1 MKKALLIGL
10 VVIGVLAAGGSGYW
24 FGALRSPAP
33 TAVAGDASTGD
44 GASKRGAKGAGGAGK
59 GQGDQGGGGP
69 VPVTLAKVS
78 TAAMPEIISAVGSLR
93 SDESVTLRP
102 EVSGRITAIL
112 FTEGQRVEKGATLV
126 RLDPAVNNAEVQQ
139 TRANLALAKSKYER
153 AIDLSSKNFIS
164 GQARDEAKNN
174 FEVAQAAASLA
185 EARLAKTELKAPFGG
200 IIGLRVVS
208 TGDYVREGA
217 DLVNLEAIDP
227 IKVDFRVPETFLKQV
242 KVGQPVDVTLDALPG
257 KTYNGRVIALNPLLD
272 AAGRALV
279 IRAQVRN
286 QDTTLRPGMF
296 ARVNLIT
303 STKQDALV
311 VPEEALVPQGTEQ
324 FIFRVVDNKA
334 ERVKVETGQRR
345 DGKVEIVSGVEKDNL
360 IVVAGQTRLREGS
373 QVRASGA
380 EETAS
385 PGTKGGRRRP
395 AGADSPST
403 APAPGTDTAAR
414 PEAPRRRSSSADPA
428 ARRSPAS

>member
-1 MKKALLIGL
+1 
-10 VVIGVLAAGGSGYW
+10 VLAAGGSGYW
-24 FGALRSPAP
+24 FGALRGPAQ
-33 TAVAGDASTGD
+33 TVVAGDAATGD
-44 GASKRGAKGAGGAGK
+44 GVSKRGAKGTGGAAK
-59 GQGDQGGGGP
+59 GQGGGGA
-69 VPVTLAKVS
+69 VPVTLAKGN
-78 TAAMPEIISAVGSLR
+78 TAAMPEIITAVGSLR

-112 FTEGQRVEKGATLV
+112 FTEGQRVEKGTTLV
-126 RLDPAVNNAEVQQ
+126 RLDPAINMAEVQQ
-139 TRANLALAKSKYER
+139 TRANLALSKSKYER

-164 GQARDEAKNN
+164 GQARDEAKNT
-174 FEVAQAAASLA
+174 FEVAQAAATLA

-227 IKVDFRVPETFLKQV
+227 IKVDFRVPETYLRQV
-242 KVGQPVDVTLDALPG
+242 KVGQTVDVTLDALPG

-324 FIFRVVDNKA
+324 FLFRVVDNKA
-334 ERVKVETGQRR
+334 ERVKVQTGQRR
-345 DGKVEIVSGVEKDNL
+345 DGKVEIVNGVEKDDL
-360 IVVAGQTRLREGS
+360 IVIAGQTRLREGS
-373 QVRASGA
+373 QVRASGG
-380 EETAS
+380 EETAGSGAKGGRRSAAGAEGKALAPATGADTAAS
-385 PGTKGGRRRP
+385 PGTEP
-395 AGADSPST
+395 GA
-403 APAPGTDTAAR
+403 R
-414 PEAPRRRSSSADPA
+414 RRRSSSADPE
-428 ARRSPAS
+428 RPSPAS

>member
-10 VVIGVLAAGGSGYW
+10 IVIGVLAAGGSGYW

-33 TAVAGDASTGD
+33 AAVAGDAASGD
-44 GASKRGAKGAGGAGK
+44 AVSKRGAKGTGGAAK
-59 GQGDQGGGGP
+59 GQGGQGGGGP
-69 VPVTLAKVS
+69 VPVTLAKVK
-78 TAAMPEIISAVGSLR
+78 TAAMPEIITAVGSLR

-126 RLDPAVNNAEVQQ
+126 RLDPAINMAEVQQ
-139 TRANLALAKSKYER
+139 TRANLALSKSKYER
-153 AIDLSSKNFIS
+153 AVDLSSKNFIS
-164 GQARDEAKNN
+164 GQARDEAKNT
-174 FEVAQAAASLA
+174 FEVAQAAATLA

-227 IKVDFRVPETFLKQV
+227 IKVDFRVPETFLRQV

-257 KTYNGRVIALNPLLD
+257 KTYNGKVIALNPLLD

-324 FIFRVVDNKA
+324 FLFRVVDDKA
-334 ERVKVETGQRR
+334 ERIKVVTGQRR
-345 DGKVEIVSGVEKDNL
+345 DGMVEILSGVEKDNL

-373 QVRASGA
+373 QVRASGGA
-380 EETAS
+380 ETAGS
-385 PGTKGGRRRP
+385 GEKSGRRRQ
-395 AGADSPST
+395 AGAESAPS
-403 APAPGTDTAAR
+403 ATAAGAGAAAS
-414 PEAPRRRSSSADPA
+414 PETPR
-428 ARRSPAS
+428 RRSPAS

>member
-1 MKKALLIGL
+1 MKKALLSGL
-10 VVIGVLAAGGSGYW
+10 IVIGVLAAGGSGYW
-24 FGALRSPAP
+24 FGALRGPAQ
-33 TAVAGDASTGD
+33 TVVAGDAATGD
-44 GASKRGAKGAGGAGK
+44 GVSKRGAKGTGGAAK
-59 GQGDQGGGGP
+59 GGGGP
-69 VPVTLAKVS
+69 VPVTLAKVN
-78 TAAMPEIISAVGSLR
+78 TAAMPEIITAVGSLR

-112 FTEGQRVEKGATLV
+112 FTEGQRVEKGTTLV
-126 RLDPAVNNAEVQQ
+126 RLDPAINMAEVQQ
-139 TRANLALAKSKYER
+139 TRANLALSKSKYER

-164 GQARDEAKNN
+164 GQARDEAKNT
-174 FEVAQAAASLA
+174 FEVAQAAATLA

-208 TGDYVREGA
+208 MGDYVREGA

-227 IKVDFRVPETFLKQV
+227 IKVDFRVPETYLRQV
-242 KVGQPVDVTLDALPG
+242 KVGQTVDVTLDALPG

-324 FIFRVVDNKA
+324 FLFRVVDNKA
-334 ERVKVETGQRR
+334 ERVKVQTGQRR
-345 DGKVEIVSGVEKDNL
+345 DGKVEIVNGVEKDDL
-360 IVVAGQTRLREGS
+360 IVIAGQSRLREGS
-373 QVRASGA
+373 QVRAGGGEETAGSGA
-380 EETAS
+380 KGGRRSAAGAEGKALAPATGADTVAS
-385 PGTKGGRRRP
+385 PGTE
-395 AGADSPST
+395 
-403 APAPGTDTAAR
+403 PG
-414 PEAPRRRSSSADPA
+414 APRR
-428 ARRSPAS
+428 